1 MATLRL
7 ANNLQVELDLLNK
20 ELEEEAVIAL
30 EIEAALNE
38 ESHEVAV
45 EELSKVQQHITDI
58 VTRNHDDVHERNA
71 YEHMLEL
78 ARAKQ
83 AEADNKLNNARS
95 YSEEADLIKN
105 KIQNL
110 IDQKSKTKK
119 QKDKDAVQAQIEA
132 LDEELKMAS
141 QFSAEAFA
149 ENGEFQKEATAL
161 SYQAELMNSLS
172 NDITDPEF
180 TFTEQE
186 RDEIQTFINS
196 VGGDINT
203 NENSLAHFSEP
214 TETSPEINDVEAVTA
229 NEIINKTTLT
239 KIMRMR
245 FQMHLP
251 LMMLLRRR
259 KRKMKLIKT
268 G

>member
-1 MATLRL
+1 M
-7 ANNLQVELDLLNK
+7 K
-20 ELEEEAVIAL
+20 
-30 EIEAALNE
+30 
-38 ESHEVAV
+38 
-45 EELSKVQQHITDI
+45 
-58 VTRNHDDVHERNA
+58 
-71 YEHMLEL
+71 
-78 ARAKQ
+78 
-83 AEADNKLNNARS
+83 NARS

-203 NENSLAHFSEP
+203 NENSLAHFSES
-214 TETSPEINDVEAVTA
+214 TETALEINDLETVERMKLYQ
-229 NEIINKTTLT
+229 NLLLT

-245 FQMHLP
+245 FQMHLA

>member
-1 MATLRL
+1 
-7 ANNLQVELDLLNK
+7 
-20 ELEEEAVIAL
+20 
-30 EIEAALNE
+30 
-38 ESHEVAV
+38 
-45 EELSKVQQHITDI
+45 
-58 VTRNHDDVHERNA
+58 HERNA
-71 YEHMLEL
+71 YEHMLEV

-83 AEADNKLNNARS
+83 AEADKKLNNARS

-110 IDQKSKTKK
+110 NDQKSKTKK

-141 QFSAEAFA
+141 RFSAEAFA

-172 NDITDPEF
+172 NDITDHEL

-186 RDEIQTFINS
+186 RDEIQGFINS

-214 TETSPEINDVEAVTA
+214 TENTQEVVD
-229 NEIINKTTLT
+229 LD
-239 KIMRMR
+239 
-245 FQMHLP
+245 P
-251 LMMLLRRR
+251 L
-259 KRKMKLIKT
+259 KDSEVVKE
-268 G
+268 